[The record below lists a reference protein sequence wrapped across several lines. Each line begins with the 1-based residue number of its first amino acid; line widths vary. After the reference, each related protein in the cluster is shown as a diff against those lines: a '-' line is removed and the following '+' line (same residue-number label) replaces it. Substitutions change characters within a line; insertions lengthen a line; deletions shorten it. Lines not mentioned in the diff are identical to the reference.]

1 MFQRAQDNDAVPKQK
16 SRLPVIES
24 SFEISF
30 CTGLLSLINTKAFGT
45 LQICFRGREN
55 RNHAVRSIEK

>member
-1 MFQRAQDNDAVPKQK
+1 MLSPNRE

-24 SFEISF
+24 SFVISF

-45 LQICFRGREN
+45 LHICFRGREN